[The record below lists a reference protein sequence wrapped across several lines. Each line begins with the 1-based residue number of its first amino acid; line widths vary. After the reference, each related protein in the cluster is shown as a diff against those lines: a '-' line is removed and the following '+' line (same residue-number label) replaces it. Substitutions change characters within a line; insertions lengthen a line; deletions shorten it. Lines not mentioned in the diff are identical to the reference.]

1 MDDGKE
7 LPALAV
13 QHWQE
18 ISTLDGE
25 KSRIPTIIECK
36 LLNGN
41 HLNRID
47 DDTFQIV
54 ETGETVKRKR

>member
-7 LPALAV
+7 LHALAV
-13 QHWQE
+13 QHWQG
-18 ISTLDGE
+18 IRTLAGE
-25 KSRIPTIIECK
+25 KSWIPTIIK
-36 LLNGN
+36 FRLLNGN

-54 ETGETVKRKR
+54 ETGEIVKRKV